1 MLLSSGGEQ
10 LPGTTELH
18 RQGSGAD
25 QDVVVLLLGD
35 QLSHFSAA
43 SHLAD
48 HIKRWVV
55 RQPAERF
62 KPAEQEVWR
71 SLRHVFPW
79 CSYRGLRA
87 LC

>member
-1 MLLSSGGEQ
+1 MLLHSGSEQ

-18 RQGSGAD
+18 RQGPGAEH
-25 QDVVVLLLGD
+25 DVVVLLLGD

-43 SHLAD
+43 SDLAD

-62 KPAEQEVWR
+62 KPAEQGGVAK
-71 SLRHVFPW
+71 SQSTLLRNSWVRRF
-79 CSYRGLRA
+79 
-87 LC
+87 